1 MSNYG
6 TDRNMNFDNEI
17 AKCKTTE
24 ELDRLKDTKKVDLYT
39 FILHLYIQ
47 QFYSIDLRSSFM
59 SREEY
64 VDIFY
69 FLLNYLE
76 FLLSWLCVCVCDLRW
91 PVNRNEG
98 QDRRKSRTMDEMNFM
113 NFVSKNIDEIIS
125 LYMSERTTNQNE
137 VISEDILQALNFLL
151 EGSIDNMKTVLPL
164 SLLLK
169 QQSVQSQFVRNTD
182 SL

>member
-1 MSNYG
+1 
-6 TDRNMNFDNEI
+6 
-17 AKCKTTE
+17 
-24 ELDRLKDTKKVDLYT
+24 
-39 FILHLYIQ
+39 
-47 QFYSIDLRSSFM
+47 
-59 SREEY
+59 
-64 VDIFY
+64 
-69 FLLNYLE
+69 
-76 FLLSWLCVCVCDLRW
+76 
-91 PVNRNEG
+91 
-98 QDRRKSRTMDEMNFM
+98 MDEMNFM